1 MPPTLGWAYCAIAKL
16 GGWNDT
22 KRTGKA
28 SWATVWKGWYKLQER
43 LEGYKIFKNSLK
55 I

>member
-22 KRTGKA
+22 KEQVKRAGQQCGKDG
-28 SWATVWKGWYKLQER
+28 TITRKVRR
-43 LEGYKIFKNSLK
+43 L
-55 I
+55 